1 MGSLYLLW
9 VVTGLILIAVSIPL
23 VLKKIPPNQWYGFRV
38 PKTFS
43 SDHIWYEAN
52 RIAGI
57 DLCLAGGVVVG
68 ASIVLNFMA
77 PIIGQGLSVTVM
89 LFVLIG
95 SLLAAVIH
103 SLLALRKM

>member
-1 MGSLYLLW
+1 MGPLYLLW
-9 VVTGLILIAVSIPL
+9 VTTGLILIGVSIPL

-52 RIAGI
+52 RVAGI
-57 DLCLAGGVVVG
+57 DLCLAGGAVIG
-68 ASIVLNFMA
+68 ASVVLNFISPMLGEG
-77 PIIGQGLSVTVM
+77 ISVTVM
-89 LFVLIG
+89 LIVIVV
-95 SLLAAVIH
+95 SLLAAVVH

>member
-1 MGSLYLLW
+1 MGPLYLLW
-9 VVTGLILIAVSIPL
+9 VTTGLILIGVSIPL

-52 RIAGI
+52 RVAGI
-57 DLCLAGGVVVG
+57 DFCLAGSVVVG
-68 ASIVLNFMA
+68 ASVVMNFISPM
-77 PIIGQGLSVTVM
+77 IGEGLSVTVM
-89 LFVLIG
+89 LFVILG